1 MKCNNSKC
9 ISNHENI
16 EAKFIHIKEDSEK
29 LDENNLEEKSK
40 YKCFYC
46 EKVILED
53 EIKIQ

>member
-16 EAKFIHIKEDSEK
+16 EAKFIHTKENSENLNK
-29 LDENNLEEKSK
+29 NNLKKKSK

-46 EKVILED
+46 EKVILEE